1 MSEIRLFKVL
11 VVVSWCILIYFV
23 VSEQGYFG
31 VPVEAGLVVLSIV
44 GGLIFFVTYKNK
56 RKEK

>member
-11 VVVSWCILIYFV
+11 VVVSWCILVYFV
-23 VSEQGYFG
+23 VSEQSYFG
-31 VPVEAGLVVLSIV
+31 VPVEAGMVVLSVV

-56 RKEK
+56 RK